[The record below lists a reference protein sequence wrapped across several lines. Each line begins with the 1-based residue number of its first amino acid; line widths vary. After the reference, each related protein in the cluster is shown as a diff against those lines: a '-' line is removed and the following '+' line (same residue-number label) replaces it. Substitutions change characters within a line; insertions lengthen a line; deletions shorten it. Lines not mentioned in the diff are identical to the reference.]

1 MPAPDNSAD
10 TAFLA
15 ATLREAGS
23 IARRYFEGTYKSWR
37 KEDGNPVTEA
47 DIAVNEFLKERLLG
61 LRPAYGWLS
70 EESTDEPARLS
81 AKRVFIVDPIDGTY
95 GFLKHRPHFTIV
107 TAVVVE
113 GRPVSS
119 AIFNPMTD
127 EMFEATQ
134 GLGAK
139 RNGQAVG
146 VSAKDRL
153 EGARLLASRNFIDS
167 RHWATPW
174 PGEMTVETRASIAYR
189 MALVAAGEFDA
200 MISLSK
206 KSDWDL
212 AAADLVVHEAGGL
225 VTTGAGAKLLY
236 NSPEP
241 TQESVICANPVL
253 HQRLIARLKEL
264 RSQN

>member
-1 MPAPDNSAD
+1 LPAPDNSAD
-10 TAFLA
+10 TAFLVA
-15 ATLREAGS
+15 SLREAGT

-47 DIAVNEFLKERLLG
+47 DIAVNEFLKTKLLG
-61 LRPAYGWLS
+61 LHPDYGWLS
-70 EESTDEPARLS
+70 EESLDEPSRLS

-95 GFLKHRPHFTIV
+95 GFIKHRPQFTV
-107 TAVVVE
+107 VAAVAVD

-134 GLGAK
+134 GEGAK
-139 RNGQAVG
+139 RNGQAIR
-146 VSAKDRL
+146 VSSKDRF

-167 RHWATPW
+167 RHWTTPW
-174 PGEMTVETRASIAYR
+174 PGEMIVETRASIAYR

-200 MISLSK
+200 MVSLSK

-212 AAADLVVHEAGGL
+212 AAADLLVQEAGGR
-225 VTTGAGAKLLY
+225 VTTGASAGLVY
-236 NSPEP
+236 NAPVP
-241 TQESVICANPVL
+241 AQESVICGNPVL
-253 HQRLIARLKEL
+253 HGKLIERLKEL
-264 RSQN
+264 GP